1 MIITQTMTAVPTG
14 TGRTPV
20 QAMRFSHPAP
30 DAPEGR
36 WTDVTTGSPLCAP
49 LRFLAPPG
57 DDQPTEWEQPTIP
70 VHKGQSSWQR
80 ARRVG
85 AESKAHPRGGRGV

>member
-30 DAPEGR
+30 DAPERR
-36 WTDVTTGSPLCAP
+36 WTDVTPGSPRCEP
-49 LRFLAPPG
+49 VRFLAPPG
-57 DDQPTEWEQPTIP
+57 DDESADEDRPKLT
-70 VHKGQSSWQR
+70 VYKGQSSWQR
-80 ARRVG
+80 SRRV
-85 AESKAHPRGGRGV
+85 AVAPTAHPGGGRAV